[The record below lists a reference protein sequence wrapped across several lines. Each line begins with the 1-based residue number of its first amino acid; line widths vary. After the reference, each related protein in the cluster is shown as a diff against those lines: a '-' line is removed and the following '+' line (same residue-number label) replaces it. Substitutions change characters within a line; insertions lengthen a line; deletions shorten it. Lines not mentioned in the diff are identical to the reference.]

1 MTTLNITRT
10 LRALSASWLIAFS
23 SISAGEPVPLDHVV
37 AVVDDDII
45 MQSDIDKRIISVK
58 QQNANVPSSDTLR
71 QQVLER
77 LIVES
82 VQLQMAAR
90 AGVRI
95 SDAKLNQT
103 VEAVAAQNK
112 RTIGEFRQAMN
123 DSGIGYNYA
132 REQIH
137 NDLKMQE
144 VQRFQVAKRIQITD
158 KDVDYFLNS
167 DLGKVSSGKS
177 YELGHILVAVPE
189 NSSPADRE
197 RAQKKAQTLVEKI
210 RAGEDFRAL
219 AIAESDG
226 RNALKGGDLGWR
238 KEVQLPTIFTDVVPQ
253 LKKGQVSAPIK
264 SASGFHLVM
273 VHNTRGGQQHMVKQT
288 KVRHIL
294 IQPNELRDDQESQ
307 RLINTLYERAKL
319 GEDIGTLAKTY
330 SDDPGSANLD
340 GDLGWV
346 ESGKMVPKFE
356 QVMNATQEQRISAPF
371 KSTFGWHILKVDARR
386 TTDVGEQMQRQQV
399 RQMLFSKRFEE
410 ELPIWLRKIRSE
422 AYVDIKQR

>member
-23 SISAGEPVPLDHVV
+23 GITTGEPVPLDHVV

-112 RTIGEFRQAMN
+112 RTIGEFRQSMN
-123 DSGIGYNYA
+123 DSGIGYQYA

-210 RAGEDFRAL
+210 RAGEDFRSL

-238 KEVQLPTIFTDVVPQ
+238 KEVQLPTIFTDIVPQ
-253 LKKGQVSAPIK
+253 LKKGQVSVPIK

-330 SDDPGSANLD
+330 SDDPGSANLE

-356 QVMNATQEQRISAPF
+356 QVMNATQEQTISAPF
-371 KSTFGWHILKVDARR
+371 KSTFGWHILKVDGRR
-386 TTDVGEQMQRQQV
+386 TTDMGEQMQRQQV